1 MSRPCFK
8 DIKPDVERDAVMAK
22 ILRYI
27 GNLNLFFMTVGHITF
42 FSFEKERHDLSI
54 RVLHLEKHGLAD
66 YRARMLMEQ
75 SISFYNNMWTL
86 TIAISSFRL
95 HYSWKY
101 RSISVLADLLLPKIY
116 LSFKDGF
123 YIQDAQLNVGI
134 ALIYILLT
142 FLLVVNFRNN
152 DLQSR
157 LLNQFA
163 FSFSD

>member
-1 MSRPCFK
+1 
-8 DIKPDVERDAVMAK
+8 
-22 ILRYI
+22 
-27 GNLNLFFMTVGHITF
+27 
-42 FSFEKERHDLSI
+42 
-54 RVLHLEKHGLAD
+54 
-66 YRARMLMEQ
+66 
-75 SISFYNNMWTL
+75 MWTL

-142 FLLVVNFRNN
+142 FLLVDNFRNN

-163 FSFSD
+163 FSFSDYKEMINVLDKLPNAVIISDRTGISYLNNTAKTLLKIQ